1 MMSPKEI
8 SIVIADDH
16 PLLLDGLHKEL
27 LANDFNIVG
36 KASDGKQALGMIAKY
51 KPDLALLD
59 IDMPLLTGF
68 EVVKEAKE
76 KGITTKFVMLSYH
89 KEVDYVIKA
98 KALQINGY
106 LLKEDSFIEIKRCIH
121 RVLEGETYF
130 SPSFDNLSL
139 QNANEELRKIQ
150 FLTASEI
157 TILKLIANQMSNAE
171 IADLLSV
178 SIRTVEKHRS
188 NIISKLDIDGGT
200 NALTNWTLVNKNL
213 IEEIT

>member
-16 PLLLDGLHKEL
+16 PLLLDGLYKEL

-76 KGITTKFVMLSYH
+76 KGISTKFVML
-89 KEVDYVIKA
+89 A
-98 KALQINGY
+98 
-106 LLKEDSFIEIKRCIH
+106 
-121 RVLEGETYF
+121 
-130 SPSFDNLSL
+130 
-139 QNANEELRKIQ
+139 
-150 FLTASEI
+150 
-157 TILKLIANQMSNAE
+157 
-171 IADLLSV
+171 
-178 SIRTVEKHRS
+178 
-188 NIISKLDIDGGT
+188 
-200 NALTNWTLVNKNL
+200 
-213 IEEIT
+213 